1 MRREFSAATVA
12 RMTET
17 DTAPRVPQPEDIE
30 ALAAKRGI
38 SVVAL
43 CREAGVSRLAFRR
56 WQKGETSLTV
66 SNLEKLIKAGK
77 A

>member
-1 MRREFSAATVA
+1 
-12 RMTET
+12 MTET

-56 WQKGETSLTV
+56 
-66 SNLEKLIKAGK
+66 
-77 A
+77 